1 MTGYKSIS
9 DIKLPEIA
17 EFAIAKLKE
26 NGFKAY
32 AVGGIVRDALMG
44 KEGGDTDITTSAF
57 PDEVIKVF
65 NGYEVLPTGLKHGT
79 VTLVTGMGKA
89 EITTFRRDG
98 EYEDMRHPERVE
110 FVGDIGE
117 DLGRRDFTVNAIA
130 YDPEEGI
137 IDLYGGISDI
147 NARVLRAVGDPET
160 RFREDALRILRALR
174 FSSELG
180 FGIEENTRLAAI
192 KCVGL
197 LSAVSK
203 ERVFAE
209 LDKTLKGKFVT
220 DALMT
225 CPEIVFAVIPELE
238 KCYKFA
244 QHSKW
249 HKYDVYE
256 HIARSVGEVPGLSEL
271 RWAMLLHDIGKPD
284 CFFTRDGEG
293 HFYGHGKVSAGIAL
307 RVLKRLKAPNK
318 LINEV
323 VWLVEYHDAPIKA
336 GEFSVLKKLREY
348 GEDRFYK
355 MLEVKRADNLAQA
368 TELALNENNNIS
380 ALRKIADE
388 LIARGACYSL
398 KDLSISGD
406 ELCEI
411 GFGGKEIGETLE
423 DILNEVMAGNIPNDK
438 ESLLA
443 WAKRRYEKRRK

>member
-1 MTGYKSIS
+1 M
-9 DIKLPEIA
+9 
-17 EFAIAKLKE
+17 
-26 NGFKAY
+26 
-32 AVGGIVRDALMG
+32 
-44 KEGGDTDITTSAF
+44 
-57 PDEVIKVF
+57 
-65 NGYEVLPTGLKHGT
+65 
-79 VTLVTGMGKA
+79 
-89 EITTFRRDG
+89 
-98 EYEDMRHPERVE
+98 
-110 FVGDIGE
+110 
-117 DLGRRDFTVNAIA
+117 
-130 YDPEEGI
+130 
-137 IDLYGGISDI
+137 
-147 NARVLRAVGDPET
+147 
-160 RFREDALRILRALR
+160 
-174 FSSELG
+174 
-180 FGIEENTRLAAI
+180 
-192 KCVGL
+192 
-197 LSAVSK
+197 
-203 ERVFAE
+203 
-209 LDKTLKGKFVT
+209 
-220 DALMT
+220 
-225 CPEIVFAVIPELE
+225 
-238 KCYKFA
+238 
-244 QHSKW
+244 
-249 HKYDVYE
+249 
-256 HIARSVGEVPGLSEL
+256 GEVPGLSEL

-368 TELALNENNNIS
+368 TELALKENDNNS

-398 KDLSISGD
+398 KDLLISGD